1 MTRRIAEVLR
11 MAALQP
17 LRKALV
23 AQVASAA
30 PRLPGVQFAVLGGAA
45 QTQMARR
52 QEGAET

>member
-1 MTRRIAEVLR
+1 